1 VHLTSWPTTEGLA
14 AADELVESMDLARDV
29 CSSTLS
35 LRKVHQLRVRQ
46 PLASLI
52 VASSRAAK
60 LGEFVDVIKD
70 EVNVRQVVLSANVDE
85 HARREL
91 VVTPAALGP
100 RLGAETQKVI
110 RAVKQGDWSIE
121 ADRVVAGGV
130 ELREGEYSLTLVAIG
145 AGERGSTALGDG
157 SGIVVLDLVVDD
169 DLKREGVARDVIRLV
184 QQARR
189 DADLHVSDRIRLT
202 LGAPDDV
209 AAAVQA
215 HAAMVQSETLARE
228 LLVTAVGDNGN
239 SANTTLD
246 DMPLFVGVERLL

>member
-1 VHLTSWPTTEGLA
+1 
-14 AADELVESMDLARDV
+14 
-29 CSSTLS
+29 
-35 LRKVHQLRVRQ
+35 
-46 PLASLI
+46 
-52 VASSRAAK
+52 
-60 LGEFVDVIKD
+60 
-70 EVNVRQVVLSANVDE
+70 
-85 HARREL
+85 
-91 VVTPAALGP
+91 PAALGP

-110 RAVKQGDWSIE
+110 RAVKQGDWSID

-157 SGIVVLDLVVDD
+157 SGIVVLDLAVDD

-202 LGAPDDV
+202 LGAPEDV

-228 LLVTAVGDNGN
+228 LLVTTVGDNGN